1 MKAIFAGG
9 GTAGHINPAISA
21 AQELCRRDP
30 DAEVLFIGVKGHME
44 ETLCQKAGFPISF
57 IRVAGFDRRHLL
69 KNIKIA
75 GEALTAVRDAKKI
88 IRDFAPDVVVGTG
101 GYVSGPVV
109 YAASRLKIPTVIH
122 EQNVLAGVTTK
133 LLCRVAKAVG
143 TAFDECKLPKCRKK
157 VCVGNP
163 LRAELFGI
171 TREEAR
177 EKLGIPQDAPFVVG
191 IGGSLGA
198 RAINENMLALMH
210 AAPEKMH
217 IWLSAG
223 KGGYEK
229 VYPQAPKKT
238 GCQVL
243 PYIYNAGE
251 VYAAADLLVCR
262 AGAITLSELNAM
274 GKPAVLIPSPYVAEN
289 HQEHNAR
296 LQQERGAAKMLTE
309 AELNEQL
316 FLDTVFGLVNDPQKL
331 QEMSEASLALGVRDA
346 TARFADLILRMAK

>member
-1 MKAIFAGG
+1 MRAIFAGG

-30 DAEVLFIGVKGHME
+30 HAQILFIGVKGHME
-44 ETLCQKAGFPISF
+44 ETLCEKAGFPMRF

-69 KNIKIA
+69 KNVKIA
-75 GEALTAVRDAKKI
+75 GEALAAVRDAKKI
-88 IRDFAPDVVVGTG
+88 IREFAPDVVVGTG

-133 LLCRVAKAVG
+133 LLCRVATAVG
-143 TAFDECKLPKCRKK
+143 TAFAECKLPPCRKK

-177 EKLGIPQDAPFVVG
+177 KNLGIPQDAPFVVG

-198 RAINENMLALMH
+198 RVLNENMLALMD
-210 AAPEKMH
+210 AAPEQMQV
-217 IWLSAG
+217 WLSTG
-223 KGGYEK
+223 KGSYEK
-229 VYPQAPKKT
+229 VYPKAPQKS
-238 GCQVL
+238 GCKVL

-262 AGAITLSELNAM
+262 AGAITLSELNAI
-274 GKPAVLIPSPYVAEN
+274 GLPAVLIPSPNVAEN

-296 LQQERGAAKMLTE
+296 LQQERGAAVMLTE
-309 AELNEQL
+309 AELTEQR
-316 FLDTVFGLVNDPQKL
+316 FLDTVFGLVNDPKRL
-331 QEMSEASLALGVRDA
+331 QEMSEASARMGVRDA
-346 TARFADLILRMAK
+346 TARFADLIVGCAK

>member
-1 MKAIFAGG
+1 MRAIFAGG

-21 AQELCRRDP
+21 AQELCRRYP
-30 DAEVLFIGVKGHME
+30 DAKIMFIGVKGHME
-44 ETLCQKAGFPISF
+44 ETLCEKAGFPISF

-69 KNIKIA
+69 KNVKIA
-75 GEALTAVRDAKKI
+75 GDALKAISDAKKI
-88 IRDFAPDVVVGTG
+88 IREFAPDVVVGTG

-133 LLCRVAKAVG
+133 LLCRVVKAVG
-143 TAFDECKLPKCRKK
+143 TAFSECKLPKCRKK

-171 TREEAR
+171 SREEAR
-177 EKLGIPQDAPFVVG
+177 AKLGIPQDAPFVVG

-210 AAPEKMH
+210 AAPETMYV
-217 IWLSAG
+217 WLSAG

-229 VYPQAPKKT
+229 VYPKAPKKP

-296 LQQERGAAKMLTE
+296 LQQERGAAVMLTE
-309 AELNEQL
+309 AELNEPL
-316 FLDTVFGLVNDPQKL
+316 FLDTVFGLVNNPEKL
-331 QEMSEASLALGVRDA
+331 KEMSVASSFMGVRDA
-346 TARFADLILRMAK
+346 TLRFCDLIERVAR